1 MKNRACTCEKWKK
14 NTPIL
19 DGMIEIQAVM
29 SWGNPK
35 GYTGDPFQYCPW
47 CGEKLMCLAKR

>member
-1 MKNRACTCEKWKK
+1 MKSRSCTCEKWKK

-29 SWGNPK
+29 SWGAR
-35 GYTGDPFQYCPW
+35 GYTGDVFEYCPW
-47 CGEKLMCLAKR
+47 CGEKLMCLAER